1 MISAAVWVAR
11 GVSKNVPEFY
21 EPTEEEIAELVKK
34 QQIAIDMLDQE
45 DLKNNE
51 EDEDEEDFDEGERS
65 CLTLLVLAIAAFQ
78 SHTDCGSPHSTLVLR
93 MMMRMMRIW
102 RRRRLLLLRRKGRLL
117 GWLPQMSRMMS
128 RPRSSSRSSS
138 LTSTMMSLKVCESIY
153 LVWGV
158 WG

>member
-65 CLTLLVLAIAAFQ
+65 CLTLPLLPFNPILTVDL
-78 SHTDCGSPHSTLVLR
+78 HT
-93 MMMRMMRIW
+93 
-102 RRRRLLLLRRKGRLL
+102 
-117 GWLPQMSRMMS
+117 
-128 RPRSSSRSSS
+128 
-138 LTSTMMSLKVCESIY
+138 
-153 LVWGV
+153 
-158 WG
+158 